1 MIFPSYPFICA
12 MLFLTPS
19 WPPRGLLAALHGYLR
34 GHSSAQKIPVCGNY
48 FSVRST
54 EEVEFDDFT
63 ERSALTDRDVSD
75 LNVPASGVQASCGW
89 DAEKYKRKLRKLHL
103 NEKKCIKTKLRKLQ
117 ILH

>member
-1 MIFPSYPFICA
+1 M
-12 MLFLTPS
+12 
-19 WPPRGLLAALHGYLR
+19 
-34 GHSSAQKIPVCGNY
+34 
-48 FSVRST
+48 
-54 EEVEFDDFT
+54 EFDDLT

-103 NEKKCIKTKLRKLQ
+103 NEKKYIKTKLRKLQ

>member
-1 MIFPSYPFICA
+1 M
-12 MLFLTPS
+12 
-19 WPPRGLLAALHGYLR
+19 GYLLPYTDMR
-34 GHSSAQKIPVCGNY
+34 PLLIGPPLWGPRNDVIYVCSPLGVS
-48 FSVRST
+48 FFELSQFALIIFQFE